1 MSKSDYIKPPLS
13 YQQQIDQLKGR
24 GLIIDNEQK
33 ALHLLE
39 NISYY
44 RLSGYWFPLLADKKA
59 HVFKPDSKLQTAFNL
74 YCFDRELRQLVLA
87 ELEKIEVAVRAKI
100 SYVLSHKHGPFWFQ
114 DQSIFN
120 NPVKHAET
128 LTKISDE
135 FRRSDEEFIHA
146 FKNNYTNQLPPSWM
160 TMEITSFGAMS
171 QLYKNLKPG
180 REKREIAHFFGLSDS
195 VFVTW
200 LHSIVYLRNVCAHH
214 TRLWNRAMS
223 IRPQIPNAPRKTWL
237 QNTQI
242 HNNHTY
248 FILSMVAYLLQT
260 VNPHNRFIQKFKD
273 LLNKYSNV
281 DTRALGFPENWQEE
295 KLWREIYGE
304 N

>member
-13 YQQQIDQLKGR
+13 YQQQITQLKER
-24 GLIIDNEQK
+24 GLGIESEQK
-33 ALHLLE
+33 AIHLLE

-59 HVFKPDSKLQTAFNL
+59 HVFKPGAKLETAFHL

-100 SYVLSHKHGPFWFQ
+100 SYILAHKHGPFWFQ
-114 DQSIFN
+114 KQPLFKD
-120 NPVKHAET
+120 PVKHAET
-128 LTKISDE
+128 LTKISSE
-135 FRRSDEEFIHA
+135 FNRSDEEFIHA
-146 FKNNYTNQLPPSWM
+146 FKLNYSNPLPPSWM
-160 TMEITSFGAMS
+160 MMEITSFGAMS

-223 IRPQIPNAPRKTWL
+223 IRPQMPDAPRKTWL

-242 HNNHTY
+242 QNNRTY

-260 VNPHNRFIQKFKD
+260 VNPHTRFIQKFKD
-273 LLNKYSNV
+273 LLNKYANV
-281 DTRALGFPENWQEE
+281 DVKALGFPDNWENET
-295 KLWREIYGE
+295 LWK
-304 N
+304 

>member
-1 MSKSDYIKPPLS
+1 MNKIDYTKPPLT
-13 YQQQIDQLKGR
+13 YQQQINQLKNR
-24 GLIIDNEQK
+24 GLLIGNNEK
-33 ALHLLE
+33 ALHLLA

-44 RLSGYWFPLLADKKA
+44 RLSGYWYPLLSNKQT
-59 HVFKPDSKLQTAFNL
+59 HLFKPNSTLDNAFSL

-87 ELEKIEVAVRAKI
+87 EIEKIEVAIRAKI

-114 DQSIFN
+114 NQMIFK

-128 LTKISDE
+128 LTKVSIE
-135 FRRSDEEFIHA
+135 FDRSDEEFIHA
-146 FKNNYTNQLPPSWM
+146 FKNKYNNQLPPSWM
-160 TMEITSFGAMS
+160 MMEITSFGAMS

-180 REKREIAHFFGLSDS
+180 KEKREIAHYFGLSDS

-223 IRPQIPNAPRKTWL
+223 IRPQMPDAPRKTWL
-237 QNTQI
+237 LHTKIQN
-242 HNNHTY
+242 NRSY

-260 VNPHNRFIQKFKD
+260 INPHNRFIPKFKD
-273 LLNKYSNV
+273 LLKKYPNI
-281 DTRALGFPENWQEE
+281 DTKALGFPECWMEE
-295 KLWREIYGE
+295 LLWK
-304 N
+304 

>member
-1 MSKSDYIKPPLS
+1 MSKSDYSKPPLT

-24 GLIIDNEQK
+24 GLDIENEQK

-146 FKNNYTNQLPPSWM
+146 FKNKYTNQLPPSWM

-195 VFVTW
+195 IFVTW

-223 IRPQIPNAPRKTWL
+223 IRPQMPNAPRKTWL

-242 HNNHTY
+242 HNNRTY

-281 DTRALGFPENWQEE
+281 DTKALGFPANWQNEP
-295 KLWREIYGE
+295 LWQ
-304 N
+304 

>member
-1 MSKSDYIKPPLS
+1 MSKIDYAKPPLS
-13 YQQQIDQLKGR
+13 YQEQIAQLKSR
-24 GLIIDNEQK
+24 GLFIDNEAK

-44 RLSGYWFPLLADKKA
+44 RLSGYWFPLLADKKL
-59 HVFKPDSKLQTAFNL
+59 HLFKKDAKFHTAFSL

-100 SYVLSHKHGPFWFQ
+100 SYIMAHQHGPFWFQ
-114 DQSIFN
+114 NQSIFKD
-120 NPVKHAET
+120 PIKHAET
-128 LTKISDE
+128 LTKISNE
-135 FRRSDEEFIHA
+135 FERSDEEFIHA
-146 FKNNYTNQLPPSWM
+146 FKNKYNNQLPPSWM
-160 TMEITSFGAMS
+160 MMEITSFGAMS

-180 REKREIAHFFGLSDS
+180 REKREIAHYFGLSDS

-223 IRPQIPNAPRKTWL
+223 IRPQFPRTPLKKWL
-237 QNTQI
+237 HNTTVS
-242 HNNHTY
+242 NNRAY

-260 VNPHNRFIQKFKD
+260 VNPHNRFVEKLK
-273 LLNKYSNV
+273 LLFTKYPNV
-281 DTRALGFPENWQEE
+281 DTKALGFPKNWELE
-295 KLWREIYGE
+295 PLWK
-304 N
+304 